1 MIHCGPQLYG
11 SASQDLML
19 EALGRKVEEVYR
31 CCVGDIQ
38 ANLTTIQM
46 LAVIESH
53 LLQLLENMENIP
65 RDTLD
70 QVEKMKDR
78 ERRMRWVALR
88 VQGREEDGVY
98 DIPCTV

>member
-1 MIHCGPQLYG
+1 MKPNTVWVYMVHCCPHLYG
-11 SASQDLML
+11 SAWGAQDQML

-38 ANLTTIQM
+38 ANLTTVQM

-53 LLQLLENMENIP
+53 LLQLLENMESIP

-70 QVEKMKDR
+70 QVEKMKER
-78 ERRMRWVALR
+78 ERRMRWVA
-88 VQGREEDGVY
+88 
-98 DIPCTV
+98 